1 MLVTIQLDEV
11 TTLSKLKEYHKE
23 QVRIFRDCFW
33 NDLDTQSLINME
45 TGADNTAVKTK
56 KQQLRDVTSNF
67 SDVDA
72 ATSEAE
78 IRNLWPTSVLGNII
92 YPEIG
97 NLS

>member
-33 NDLDTQSLINME
+33 KDLDTQSLINME

-56 KQQLRDVTSNF
+56 KQQ
-67 SDVDA
+67 
-72 ATSEAE
+72 
-78 IRNLWPTSVLGNII
+78 
-92 YPEIG
+92 
-97 NLS
+97 